1 MTMVDLQSF
10 INFFS
15 LICDY
20 VTWPIVSVF
29 FCTLL
34 LCLVLTHLLDSQGK
48 RTNLP
53 PGPYGLPIIGNLL
66 QLGASPHISLLELSK
81 IYGDVFSLKLG
92 TWQVVCVNS
101 LDAVKEAVGLGG
113 SSHALDGRPP
123 MHSFEIS
130 SYGDRSCI
138 FTSYVPLYIHN
149 KKTVVKALHSFLD
162 NPDRL
167 NFLAADEGTALAVK
181 LSQSA
186 RQPVDPIPF
195 IKTTVINFAFRM
207 SFGDGHGESVKGELQ
222 RLIELSVDFLE
233 NSAAGNVLDFMPWL
247 HFALKKQA
255 EKMKAA
261 NDTLKS
267 FVARIYEACRD
278 KKVHLTEKSVL
289 AAMMKIVRKNVESG
303 ASVHLSESE
312 QEVLKDEDSLITQ
325 LISDV
330 FAASLETVASTLCWS
345 LPYLVKDL
353 ALQQKLQEQMDLE
366 LGEHVQCP
374 RIEDRQ
380 KLPLLQATV
389 LELLRLSSVFP
400 LGLPHFAIE
409 EAFLR
414 GYRIPKGT
422 VVMLNL
428 WAANRD
434 QKYFEEPNKFDPYRF
449 LDDGGQ
455 LRQDYHFHYLPFSG
469 GARRCIGATL
479 AKAELFLLL
488 GAMLKKVRF
497 GPADILPDMEGK
509 FGLTLRP
516 KPYRVYA
523 WSRSV
528 KQTANH

>member
-1 MTMVDLQSF
+1 
-10 INFFS
+10 
-15 LICDY
+15 
-20 VTWPIVSVF
+20 
-29 FCTLL
+29 
-34 LCLVLTHLLDSQGK
+34 
-48 RTNLP
+48 
-53 PGPYGLPIIGNLL
+53 
-66 QLGASPHISLLELSK
+66 
-81 IYGDVFSLKLG
+81 
-92 TWQVVCVNS
+92 
-101 LDAVKEAVGLGG
+101 
-113 SSHALDGRPP
+113 
-123 MHSFEIS
+123 
-130 SYGDRSCI
+130 
-138 FTSYVPLYIHN
+138 
-149 KKTVVKALHSFLD
+149 
-162 NPDRL
+162 
-167 NFLAADEGTALAVK
+167 
-181 LSQSA
+181 
-186 RQPVDPIPF
+186 
-195 IKTTVINFAFRM
+195 
-207 SFGDGHGESVKGELQ
+207 
-222 RLIELSVDFLE
+222 
-233 NSAAGNVLDFMPWL
+233 
-247 HFALKKQA
+247 
-255 EKMKAA
+255 MKAA

-469 GARRCIGATL
+469 GQGVAL
-479 AKAELFLLL
+479 EL
-488 GAMLKKVRF
+488 
-497 GPADILPDMEGK
+497 PS
-509 FGLTLRP
+509 P
-516 KPYRVYA
+516 KLNSFSC
-523 WSRSV
+523 WELC
-528 KQTANH
+528 